1 MLGTRHHPAGAAAG
15 AADEVLPLNQIA
27 AKVLERLRATS
38 GISLNRV

>member
-1 MLGTRHHPAGAAAG
+1 MPREAIAAG

-38 GISLNRV
+38 GLSLNRV